1 MSYIQIT
8 RHLKCDILIHNNDVE
23 RYGFDKN
30 KTEGEMI
37 DLAVKNGCPIIIKNG
52 KKGKWY
58 LKGKG
63 KPSEFLKNKIREE
76 KGKSRDGVY
85 CLLFEY

>member
-1 MSYIQIT
+1 MNYSQIT
-8 RHLKCDILIHNNDVE
+8 RHLCDILNQQNDVE
-23 RYGFDKN
+23 PKGFDKN
-30 KTEGEMI
+30 KTDGEMI

-63 KPSEFLKNKIREE
+63 RTIEFLKEKIMKG
-76 KGKSRDGVY
+76 KGKSRDGVF
-85 CLLFEY
+85 CLLLE